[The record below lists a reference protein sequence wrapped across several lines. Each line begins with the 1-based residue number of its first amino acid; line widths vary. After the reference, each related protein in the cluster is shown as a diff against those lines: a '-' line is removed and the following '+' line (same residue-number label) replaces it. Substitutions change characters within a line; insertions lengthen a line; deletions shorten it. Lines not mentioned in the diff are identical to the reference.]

1 MAGGMAEKTAEG
13 GWKPALQGRRKR
25 EEGSGSLAGGRDR
38 GMGEK
43 ESGELKKRAES
54 VDPAL

>member
-1 MAGGMAEKTAEG
+1 MAEKTAEG

>member
-1 MAGGMAEKTAEG
+1 MTEKTAEA

-25 EEGSGSLAGGRDR
+25 EERSGSWVGGRDR
-38 GMGEK
+38 GMGEE